1 VNLDAGTIVL
11 NGPTGSNI
19 VDLALSHDVTTG
31 SYNSRIAD
39 EGLPPGILGHD
50 CVDCTMPTGTYTLS
64 GIGGKD
70 AGKFNASITIGSPI
84 SISGAL
90 PSTILRSE
98 GLTIRWTGGNPSDVV
113 RIMGTA
119 GTSTNAGTSATVDQT
134 EFLCTVAASAG
145 GFTVPASVLL
155 ELPTADPYSLNLKA
169 RRFET
174 GSLEVMSSAMP
185 AAFTAPLAD
194 GGSVNG
200 ILAGW
205 LGTGAVV
212 RYR

>member
-19 VDLALSHDVTTG
+19 VDLALSHDVATG

-39 EGLPPGILGHD
+39 EGLTPGILGHD

-70 AGKFNASITIGSPI
+70 VGKFNASITIGSPI
-84 SISGAL
+84 SISEAL

-113 RIMGTA
+113 RIMGMA
-119 GTSTNAGTSATVDQT
+119 GTSTNAGTNATVDQT

-194 GGSVNG
+194 DESVNG